1 MKTLLKSATIID
13 PGSAHHLQT
22 CDLLI
27 EGGFITKIDS
37 SLADKADRT
46 VVLPNLHISVGW
58 FDPGVSF
65 GEPGMEERE
74 TLNNGL
80 KTAARSGFSAV
91 AISSNT
97 QPVPDSRSGIEY
109 IRSKSGVH
117 GVNALPLGALTMN
130 AEGTDL
136 AELFDMYREG
146 AAGFSDHK
154 KPVANANLLKI
165 ALQYCQNFEGLV
177 HSFPLEP
184 SLAYK
189 GVMNE
194 GVNSTKLGMKGIPAL
209 AEAVQI
215 ERDLRILEY
224 TGGKLHIPTVST
236 AEGVELIKKA
246 KDKGL
251 EVSCSVS
258 INNLLLHDDVLG
270 EYDSRYK
277 LLPPLRTPGVSSVL
291 IEALKEGIIDG
302 VTTDH
307 TPLNIELK
315 NTEFELSAFGSI
327 GLESGFGALCAVT
340 DLETAIVGYTRL
352 RNTYGLPERSIEVGQ
367 PAEISLFDP
376 QLEWKFTANE
386 IISSNK
392 NAALLEQSLKGK
404 AYGILSGDH
413 LELSE

>member
-13 PGSAHHLQT
+13 PGSAHNLRT
-22 CDLLI
+22 CDILI
-27 EGGFITKIDS
+27 EGGSITKMDR
-37 SLADKADRT
+37 SLSDKADRT
-46 VVLPNLHISVGW
+46 VELPNLHLSVGW

-65 GEPGMEERE
+65 GEPGLEERE

-97 QPVPDSRSGIEY
+97 RPVPDSRSGIEY

-130 AEGTDL
+130 AEGADL
-136 AELFDMYREG
+136 AELFDMHREG

-165 ALQYCQNFEGLV
+165 ALQYCQNFDGLV

-194 GVNSTKLGMKGIPAL
+194 GLNSTQLGMKGIPSL
-209 AEAVQI
+209 AEAVQV

-224 TGGKLHIPTVST
+224 TGGKLHIPTIST
-236 AEGVELIKKA
+236 TEGVDLIKKA

-258 INNLLLHDDVLG
+258 INNLFLNDDVLS

-277 LLPPLRTPGVSSVL
+277 LLPPLRTSEVSLIL
-291 IEALKEGIIDG
+291 IEALKEGVIDG

-327 GLESGFGALCAVT
+327 GLESGFGALCATT
-340 DLETAIVGYTRL
+340 DLETAIKGLTRL
-352 RNTYGLPERSIEVGQ
+352 RRIYGLPDRSIEVGQ

-376 QLEWKFTANE
+376 QREWKFTADE

-392 NAALLEQSLKGK
+392 NAALLERSLKGK